1 MLTHSIPE
9 GWPRP
14 GSSVHF
20 VTEGIES
27 AVAQARAAADG
38 KAVGIHGVGVSHLR
52 YPVRKA

>member
-1 MLTHSIPE
+1 VLTHSIPE